1 MSRLERFIL
10 RLKAQRNCLDAAATW
25 LAGIDGPIL
34 ELGLG
39 SGRTYDHLRDRF
51 PSREI
56 FVFEQTPEAHP
67 DYLPD
72 PQHLI
77 IGRLEET
84 LPAAV
89 SWLSAPAVL
98 AHSDI
103 GTHDLER
110 DARLAAWLA
119 RTLPPLMRPDA
130 LVASDRS
137 LASAELEPLPLPSI
151 PQGVYFFYRKLG

>member
-10 RLKAQRNCLDAAATW
+10 RLKAQRNCLDAAAAL
-25 LAGIDGPIL
+25 LAGLDGPIL

-51 PSREI
+51 PDREI

-77 IGRLEET
+77 VGRLEET
-84 LPAAV
+84 LSAAA
-89 SWLSAPAVL
+89 SWLPAPAVL

-110 DARLAAWLA
+110 DARLASWLA
-119 RTLPPLMRPDA
+119 RTLPPLMRPSA
-130 LVASDRS
+130 LAASDRALES
-137 LASAELEPLPLPSI
+137 PELEPLPMPSI
-151 PQGVYFFYRKLG
+151 PQGVYFFYRKYG